1 MAHIII
7 TKIEASD
14 WSEIIQGHFRAFQQE
29 PFQQLIHGEDT
40 PRNQQIFKERS
51 LKQFATQSNSIWL
64 KAIDTN
70 NGRKIAGVVNY
81 KLRPAYVPLS
91 RPELKLEDMIW
102 LKDLED
108 KKILDVMFRD
118 IVDRKLRLLREGH
131 IELDALFV
139 LPEYRGQGIASQ
151 LIKWGCDLASHL
163 MVPVWLEA
171 SIMAHPVYLRHG
183 FVDIEHGHYVM
194 GKWDVEYYVMRL
206 EPKALEVKVKME
218 N

>member
-70 NGRKIAGVVNY
+70 NGRKIVGVVNY
-81 KLRPAYVPLS
+81 KLKPAYVPLA
-91 RPELKLEDMIW
+91 RPELKMEDMIW
-102 LKDLED
+102 LEDVED
-108 KKILDVMFRD
+108 KRILDVMFRD

-131 IELDALFV
+131 IGGFLLFSSFLV
-139 LPEYRGQGIASQ
+139 FSFSFYSPFAYLNVCIYIYSFHPSSTGSWPVSLGKPTCLAQVYPSWLSYSEHLPN
-151 LIKWGCDLASHL
+151 
-163 MVPVWLEA
+163 V
-171 SIMAHPVYLRHG
+171 
-183 FVDIEHGHYVM
+183 
-194 GKWDVEYYVMRL
+194 
-206 EPKALEVKVKME
+206 
-218 N
+218 